1 MNREAI
7 DIMIRTGVDIIELQ
21 IPFSDPLADGPF
33 FTHANETSVQS
44 GTKVN
49 ECFVFARE
57 MTKKYPEQI
66 FVFMT
71 YGNIVYQCGIEQF
84 VYDSAIIGIR
94 GLIIPDLT
102 IATPE

>member
-7 DIMIRTGVDIIELQ
+7 GIMVSAGVNIIELQ

-33 FTHANETSVQS
+33 FTHANETSVQN

-49 ECFVFARE
+49 ECFIFAEE
-57 MTKKYPEQI
+57 MTRKYPEQV

-71 YGNIVYQCGIEQF
+71 YGNIVYQYGIEQF
-84 VYDSAIIGIR
+84 VYNSAQV
-94 GLIIPDLT
+94 L
-102 IATPE
+102 